1 MALLLEYVE
10 RSGDLA
16 GRQQFDGRFQSRV
29 LLPNDVVQRR
39 RTHSGL
45 LQLLEGSARFHAL
58 MLADIADQ
66 KHAVIGVNSGKELS
80 HLLGAGKARF
90 IDEVEVLSLCGV
102 WICSAGEEAL
112 QGSGFNSCLIQL
124 TGGAGGRGE
133 ALDLIT
139 LPFRGAADHCQRG
152 RLA

>member
-1 MALLLEYVE
+1 MALLLECVE
-10 RSGDLA
+10 GSGDLA

-39 RTHSGL
+39 HTHSRL

-66 KHAVIGVNSGKELS
+66 KHTVIGGNSDKKLS
-80 HLLGAGKARF
+80 HLVGAGKTRF
-90 IDEVEVLSLCGV
+90 IDEVEVRSLCYV

-112 QGSGFNSCLIQL
+112 QGSRFNSCLIQL
-124 TGGAGGRGE
+124 TRGAGGRGE
-133 ALDLIT
+133 
-139 LPFRGAADHCQRG
+139 
-152 RLA
+152 